1 MLTVTPHTA
10 VVDSRVP
17 LDTAQAPA
25 DTAPQAH
32 AATSQDPV
40 AAFAANNGLHPDVAK
55 YADPKKNADGRA
67 LPLEAK
73 KDKAPLNSP
82 PAGKCQAPDPS
93 YDVSK
98 VTDAQIKDLRQC
110 GHKRLADTIVN
121 AKTSYADLLA
131 MKPPVTIRVVTSAGN
146 GGEPV
151 MVVTG
156 PKFKPD
162 ADVHVHTHYH
172 GDNATVADPL
182 GSKAGTY
189 ARIRDTVLK
198 EDTQAMFVLPEAA
211 NSPSKVDSPDHSASY
226 HVSWSN
232 VKDQVQTVD
241 DALAAAKVDKKAVTE
256 RVVSAHSG
264 GGMALNNLINADAK
278 GGTRLQADR
287 LELYDCL
294 YHFNR
299 KIGEKEVDGKKVP
312 IFDQPPEWWTDAR
325 LAAWSKTPNGQAVK
339 QVTFFSAGS
348 DDGSG
353 SRSGQLAKS
362 FPADANGTARF
373 KLVDMSKEP
382 PLFDK
387 NGKTDPAVDP
397 VARDANNNTVAQ
409 KVLVRKQDDP
419 VAHNYR
425 PDNHYRTVG
434 QHLGERPK
442 P

>member
-1 MLTVTPHTA
+1 MLTVAPRTA
-10 VVDSRVP
+10 VADSRVP
-17 LDTAQAPA
+17 LDTAQPPA

-32 AATSQDPV
+32 VATSTDPV

-55 YADPKKNADGRA
+55 YADPKKNADGTA

-82 PAGKCQAPDPS
+82 PAGKCQAPAGS
-93 YDVSK
+93 YDLST
-98 VTDAQIKDLRQC
+98 VTDAQIKDLRRC
-110 GHKRLADTIVN
+110 GHTRLADTIVN
-121 AKTSYADLLA
+121 AKTSYADLLG

-189 ARIRDTVLK
+189 ARIRDTILK

-241 DALAAAKVDKKAVTE
+241 DALAAATWT
-256 RVVSAHSG
+256 RRQSPSAWS
-264 GGMALNNLINADAK
+264 
-278 GGTRLQADR
+278 
-287 LELYDCL
+287 
-294 YHFNR
+294 
-299 KIGEKEVDGKKVP
+299 
-312 IFDQPPEWWTDAR
+312 PPTPA
-325 LAAWSKTPNGQAVK
+325 AAW
-339 QVTFFSAGS
+339 
-348 DDGSG
+348 
-353 SRSGQLAKS
+353 R
-362 FPADANGTARF
+362 
-373 KLVDMSKEP
+373 
-382 PLFDK
+382 
-387 NGKTDPAVDP
+387 
-397 VARDANNNTVAQ
+397 
-409 KVLVRKQDDP
+409 
-419 VAHNYR
+419 
-425 PDNHYRTVG
+425 
-434 QHLGERPK
+434 
-442 P
+442 